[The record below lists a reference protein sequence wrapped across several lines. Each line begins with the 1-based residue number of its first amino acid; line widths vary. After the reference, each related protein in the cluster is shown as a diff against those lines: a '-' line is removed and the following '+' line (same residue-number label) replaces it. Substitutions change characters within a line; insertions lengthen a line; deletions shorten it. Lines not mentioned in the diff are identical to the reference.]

1 MPTSTLSDSGCSYHG
16 DSTPAAGPL
25 TVKLENTSS
34 KDGSF
39 AIAEIA
45 AGSTIE
51 DLEAYMDRERV
62 RIAAGK
68 SVEGPPAFCEENVHL
83 SVPAGKKSQL
93 TGDLVAG
100 NSYALVCLTEDK
112 KGEPLTLYVATPLV
126 PSG

>member
-1 MPTSTLSDSGCSYHG
+1 MPSSTVSDSGCSYHG

-25 TVKLENTSS
+25 TVKVANTAS

-45 AGSTIE
+45 AGSTVE
-51 DLEAYMDRERV
+51 HLEAYVSRERA

-68 SVEGPPAFCEENVHL
+68 SVEGPPAFYAENVRL
-83 SVPAGKKSQL
+83 SVPAGKESQL
-93 TGDLVAG
+93 TGDLTAG
-100 NSYALVCLTEDK
+100 NAYALVCLTEDK
-112 KGEPLTLYVATPLV
+112 KGEPLTLYVATPLT

>member
-39 AIAEIA
+39 AITEIA

-51 DLEAYMDRERV
+51 DLEAHMDRERV

-68 SVEGPPAFCEENVHL
+68 SVEGPPAFYEENVRL
-83 SVPAGKKSQL
+83 SVPAGKESQL
-93 TGDLVAG
+93 TGDLIAG

-112 KGEPLTLYVATPLV
+112 KGEPLTLSVATPLV